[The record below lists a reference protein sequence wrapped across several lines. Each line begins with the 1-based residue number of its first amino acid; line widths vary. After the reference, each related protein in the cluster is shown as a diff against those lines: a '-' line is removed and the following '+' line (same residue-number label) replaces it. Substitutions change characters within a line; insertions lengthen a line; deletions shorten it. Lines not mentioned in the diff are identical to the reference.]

1 MEDLSLIGALLQIL
15 SFFKD
20 LLVMLVNIHAWL
32 RLRESIPAALP
43 SIRQK
48 RLADNDI
55 KIWLSN
61 NRFAPSFS
69 HKAAMEDV
77 VKTRER
83 DLEEAEKLCSRQQR
97 ASDSVWNCVRW
108 LLYDRFQWEDVT
120 TSLQASDTMSATMYT
135 MMK

>member
-32 RLRESIPAALP
+32 RLRESIPATLP
-43 SIRQK
+43 YLEQK
-48 RLADNDI
+48 ILADNDI

-77 VKTRER
+77 IKTRKR
-83 DLEEAEKLCSRQQR
+83 DLDEAKNLCLRQQR
-97 ASDSVWNCVRW
+97 ASDSVWNSIRW
-108 LLYDRFQWEDVT
+108 LFHDRVRLKDII